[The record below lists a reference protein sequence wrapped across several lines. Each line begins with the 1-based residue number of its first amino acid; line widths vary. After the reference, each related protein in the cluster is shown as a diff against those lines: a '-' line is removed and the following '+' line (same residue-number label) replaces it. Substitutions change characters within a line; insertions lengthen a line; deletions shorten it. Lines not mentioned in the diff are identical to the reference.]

1 MCEGFLVGDGG
12 FEPPKA
18 LPADLQSVPF
28 GHSGNPPNTICKFK
42 YRWSWWTDSNPRP
55 ADYKSAALPTELH
68 QLELSFVLLIQAT
81 ITVYHL
87 SRILSSTFFRI
98 YRMLIFAGL
107 GRIYYIIERKAR
119 NMPLIAI
126 FHAARL
132 IFTKMSHLYVIMV
145 IPTT

>member
-1 MCEGFLVGDGG
+1 M
-12 FEPPKA
+12 
-18 LPADLQSVPF
+18 
-28 GHSGNPPNTICKFK
+28 
-42 YRWSWWTDSNPRP
+42 WSWLTDLNPRP

-87 SRILSSTFFRI
+87 SRILSSTFFMI
-98 YRMLIFAGL
+98 YRMLIFVGL
-107 GRIYYIIERKAR
+107 GRIYYIVERKAR

>member
-1 MCEGFLVGDGG
+1 M
-12 FEPPKA
+12 
-18 LPADLQSVPF
+18 
-28 GHSGNPPNTICKFK
+28 
-42 YRWSWWTDSNPRP
+42 
-55 ADYKSAALPTELH
+55 
-68 QLELSFVLLIQAT
+68 
-81 ITVYHL
+81 
-87 SRILSSTFFRI
+87 I

-107 GRIYYIIERKAR
+107 GQIYYIIERKAR